1 MSKLDEYKFKDRL
14 IKGISDQG
22 DFKISVVKTT
32 ELVQEA
38 VERHQLGV
46 LSSVL
51 LGRTLTASLL
61 LASELKGEERIQL
74 RFDGDGPVGMIL
86 AEANSVGEVRGY
98 VRHPQA
104 TLSEDALLDQEPRT
118 IAGIG
123 LGLGIGVLNVSK
135 TLYNE
140 AEPRNSSIEII
151 NGDITQDIAYYLTQ
165 SEQIPSAV
173 MLDISLNEQGE
184 ILQAGGLL
192 IQRLPGAKENV
203 MDRLSES
210 LKNFPSIS
218 SLLENEEYI
227 DAIMH
232 KAAGDFGARELDR
245 RPVHFFCRCSRERFI
260 RGLAMLSYNELK
272 ELEGEAQEL
281 VCQYCGTTERITE
294 GEIAQLALEAK
305 AALN

>member
-14 IKGISDQG
+14 IKGISDRG

-118 IAGIG
+118 GSGVG

-151 NGDITQDIAYYLTQ
+151 NGDITQDIAYYLMQ

-184 ILQAGGLL
+184 VVQAGGLL

-218 SLLENEEYI
+218 SLLEEEEYI
-227 DAIMH
+227 DSIMH
-232 KAAGDFGARELDR
+232 KAAGDFGVRELDR

-272 ELEGEAQEL
+272 ELEGEPQEL

>member
-1 MSKLDEYKFKDRL
+1 MSKLNEYKFKDRL
-14 IKGISDQG
+14 IKGISDKG

-38 VERHQLGV
+38 VARHDLDV
-46 LSSVL
+46 LSAVL
-51 LGRTLTASLL
+51 LGRTMTASLL

-98 VRHPQA
+98 VRHPKA
-104 TLSEDALLDQEPRT
+104 VLTGEGADLGK
-118 IAGIG
+118 GI
-123 LGLGIGVLNVSK
+123 GIGVLNVSK

-151 NGDITQDIAYYLTQ
+151 HGDIVQDIAFYLAQ

-173 MLDISLNEQGE
+173 MLDVSLDEKGA
-184 ILQAGGLL
+184 IHQAGGLL
-192 IQRLPGAKENV
+192 IQRLPGAKSGV
-203 MDRLSES
+203 MDTLSEH
-210 LKNFPSIS
+210 LKSFPSIAT
-218 SLLENEEYI
+218 LLEDEVYI
-227 DAIMH
+227 DVIMQ
-232 KAAGDFGARELDR
+232 KAAGEFDVRELDR

-260 RGLAMLSYNELK
+260 RGLAMLSYEELR
-272 ELEGEAQEL
+272 ELEGEPQEL
-281 VCQYCGTTERITE
+281 VCQYCGTRE
-294 GEIAQLALEAK
+294 EIGTDIIGQLALEAK